1 MASSSMMD
9 PKLAAQLAASASQP
23 STDPLTL
30 LIQSLSGAA
39 STVDPNAAARQ
50 QTIVDTQNAQQDY
63 SKEAAF
69 TDAAGLINKILA
81 DQLAA
86 SMPSIT
92 KAAEGAGSSSG
103 SMTALLTQK
112 AVTDAS
118 TAAASAGAQQ
128 AVDYGNIATQNASI
142 LELLTRADSTSLTAL
157 LDALKLQS
165 DTQIAQDELALKEAE
180 LKAIEDASKDSGSS
194 KVTSSGQATIGSS
207 PSSSTAAGNSGLAT
221 AVFLPSSPTVSTD
234 AFFNRD
240 GGILDNGS
248 TSGIS
253 VGPSTTDAA
262 LLKLLQDGLAPSQTW
277 EGTPVPADLYTTGL
291 KF

>member
-1 MASSSMMD
+1 MASSTMID
-9 PKLAAQLAASASQP
+9 PKLAAQLAAQSSQP

-39 STVDPNAAARQ
+39 SVVDPNLAARQ
-50 QTIVDTQNAQQDY
+50 EAITTTQGAVQDY

-69 TDAAGLINKILA
+69 TDAAGLINQILA
-81 DQLAA
+81 QQMAA

-92 KAAEGAGSSSG
+92 KAADGAGSSAG

-112 AVTDAS
+112 AATDAA
-118 TAAASAGAQQ
+118 TAAAAAGAQQ
-128 AVDYGNIATQNASI
+128 AVDYGNIATQNSSI

-157 LDALKLQS
+157 LEALKLQS
-165 DTQIAQDELALKEAE
+165 DIKIANDELALQEATA
-180 LKAIEDASKDSGSS
+180 KAAADAAKTTSTS
-194 KVTSSGQATIGSS
+194 TSSQQAATIGSVPNAS
-207 PSSSTAAGNSGLAT
+207 AATGSNGLAT

-234 AFFNRD
+234 SFFNRD
-240 GGILDNGS
+240 GGVLDNKGAA
-248 TSGIS
+248 IS

-277 EGTPVPADLYTTGL
+277 EGTPVPSDLYSTGL